1 MRIEFQNVDETCKSL
16 PEVTSN
22 KLYLRRDFHE
32 EGLFS
37 QKIFGP
43 VKNYTCACG
52 IYMGRSNKGQI
63 CKICGVEITHS
74 SERRKRYAKIRL
86 PLRVMNPIMYYLVC
100 KIGRITLKDVIDK
113 LMYSETILG
122 TYWNTETKKFTMVDE
137 EKLAELPE
145 GITLYSGLKGIYD
158 IIINRAKERKDDEED
173 WQFVYDNMDK
183 FYMGYVIVCPPAFRP
198 ISKTKDVQKRDQLND
213 YILTILNFA
222 LTKNDELLESDQD
235 TKILAVNTRNL
246 QRFIFELYNFILDKF
261 SKKTGIIRDS
271 ILGKRND
278 FSGRAVITPD
288 PPLKIDECRVP
299 YIMLLEL
306 YKLEIA
312 NHLHAKRK
320 FKTYD
325 MALSHIDDCI
335 KKEDFALWNAVC
347 KVCTGKSVTLNR
359 QPTLHRMGVLG
370 FKIFPNKEFVI
381 QIPPMACE
389 PFNADFDGDQMAIYR
404 SLSKAAEKEC
414 IEKLTL
420 SNNLISPSTGDLIIG
435 VNQDI
440 VLGIYLLTLDGET
453 LPKEYN
459 GIMTTEGRIKFFN
472 TLPSV
477 YIKKLLSEKGLK
489 LFNRAITK
497 KLLTVILNDVA
508 RIFPKE
514 VKVCLDKVK
523 QLGFKQT
530 TIHGSTIS
538 LKGMYLPKAVSLCNK
553 IFNNDEMTI
562 NDKITAL
569 KGKKMMDEVK
579 EHFGYSAFIE
589 SGSRG
594 SWDQATQIILTR
606 GYVSNSSGDIIKE
619 PIKNNYVHG
628 LTQDEFFNSSYGTRK
643 GLLDTALNTG
653 VSGYLTRK
661 IVYSSSKLE
670 IDESIDDCGTKDTLN
685 FKVESQKMARS
696 LVGRYDVINDK
707 LVLITL
713 ATYMSYYNAKTGEGK
728 FVHLR
733 SPIFCTSRKICKT
746 CYGKLYEIAKSRYI
760 GIIAGQALGE
770 VGTQLVMRTFHTSGV
785 AQTTKKGSG
794 GKQEDIVSDLTSV
807 RDLLHC
813 NIRHS
818 YDGLVLALY
827 RIYSKHRNLLMVHFE
842 CVVSQMMRNKKEL
855 WRLMPERS
863 ELDPDI
869 VSILSVPDRESWLL
883 ALAFHKPRDYIIE
896 GILRPGKQNGI
907 LEKIMTNQP
916 LK

>member
-1 MRIEFQNVDETCKSL
+1 MRIEFQNVDEVCKSL

-22 KLYLRRDFHE
+22 KLYSRRDFHE

-52 IYMGRSNKGQI
+52 NYMSRAKKGTVCSI
-63 CKICGVEITHS
+63 CDVEIAHS

-86 PLRVMNPIMYYLVC
+86 PLAVMNPIMYYLII
-100 KIGRITLKDVIDK
+100 KIGKITLKDVLDK
-113 LMYSETILG
+113 LMYSETIIG
-122 TYWNTETKKFTMVDE
+122 TYWSEEIKKFVMVDE
-137 EKLAELPE
+137 EKLATMPE
-145 GITLYSGLKGIYD
+145 GVTLYSGLKGIYD
-158 IIINRAKERKDDEED
+158 IVLNRANERKDEEED
-173 WQFVYDNMDK
+173 WQYIYDNMSK
-183 FYMGYVIVCPPAFRP
+183 FFMQYVIVCPPAFRP

-235 TKILAVNTRNL
+235 PKILAVNTRNL
-246 QRFIFELYNFILDKF
+246 QRFVFQLYDFILDKF

-288 PPLKIDECRVP
+288 PSLKIDECRVP

-306 YKLEIA
+306 YKLELA
-312 NHLHAKRK
+312 NYLHAKRK

-335 KKEDFALWNAVC
+335 KKEDFCLWEAVC

-370 FKIFPNKEFVI
+370 FKIFPNKEYVI

-404 SLSKAAEKEC
+404 ALSKAAEKEC
-414 IEKLTL
+414 VEKLSL
-420 SNNLISPSTGDLIIG
+420 SQNLISPSTGDLIIG

-453 LPKEYN
+453 PPAEYN

-472 TLPSV
+472 TLPDV
-477 YIKKLLSEKGLK
+477 YIKQLLSEKGLK

-508 RIFPKE
+508 RIYPIE
-514 VKVCLDKVK
+514 VRECLDKVK

-538 LKGMYLPKAVSLCNK
+538 LKGMHLPKAVELASK
-553 IFNNDEMTI
+553 IYENTEMTI
-562 NDKITAL
+562 NDKINAL
-569 KGKKMMDEVK
+569 KSKEMMDEVK
-579 EHFGYSAFIE
+579 SHFGYSAFIE

-606 GYVSNSSGDIIKE
+606 GYVSNSSGDIIQE

-628 LTQDEFFNSSYGTRK
+628 LNEEEFFNSSYGTRK

-670 IDESIDDCGTKDTLN
+670 IDESVDNCGTKDTLN
-685 FKVESQKMARS
+685 FKVISQKMARS
-696 LVGRYDVINDK
+696 LVGRYDVIDGK

-713 ATYMSYYNAKTGEGK
+713 ANYMSYYDVKTDEGK
-728 FVHLR
+728 TVHLR
-733 SPIFCTSRKICKT
+733 SPIFCKSRKLCKT
-746 CYGKLYEIAKSRYI
+746 CYGKLYEITKSRYI

-785 AQTTKKGSG
+785 AQTTTKATG

-807 RDLLHC
+807 RNLLHC
-813 NIRHS
+813 NTKCS
-818 YDGLVLALY
+818 YDGLVLDLY

-842 CVVSQMMRNKKEL
+842 CVVSQMMRCKNEL
-855 WRLMPERS
+855 WRLMPERDDINP
-863 ELDPDI
+863 ELI
-869 VSILSVPDRESWLL
+869 SILSVPDRESWLL